1 MQKKPLRPTSLPL
14 ALPGPSSSQYD
25 ELMDNLSDD
34 EKYNILLQSR
44 ASSLVQLLGKKGRG
58 MGGNSRSTSEAF
70 TPLYKLVEEMTD
82 KDMRITLK
90 SFAALIDAA
99 SLSRDL
105 NVIQECLL
113 LARRNG
119 VSRAFARSVGTLNPP
134 PPLRAAS
141 DRYDLSPVPSDAR
154 TSELA
159 AGVAALTV
167 VGGALSVEAVGPLLH
182 ADTTAAS
189 VVLGGAAVMGVWDL
203 TQRKGQE
210 LTLALAGIN
219 RLFLRDPERD
229 AHVQAATF
237 LSAYLLGLP
246 CFCFSPNVM
255 EAVRMTAQVPAFAE
269 TLSSTAGLNRLLVYL
284 LAPVAV
290 EEANYAQLMASD
302 ARQARALLQVF
313 MGRGEARGQE
323 GREEEVLLPWAYEEA
338 KRLLRS
344 HSALLERLKQRME
357 SGGATVGDCV
367 ALLEGAVPSV

>member
-1 MQKKPLRPTSLPL
+1 
-14 ALPGPSSSQYD
+14 
-25 ELMDNLSDD
+25 
-34 EKYNILLQSR
+34 
-44 ASSLVQLLGKKGRG
+44 
-58 MGGNSRSTSEAF
+58 
-70 TPLYKLVEEMTD
+70 
-82 KDMRITLK
+82 
-90 SFAALIDAA
+90 
-99 SLSRDL
+99 
-105 NVIQECLL
+105 
-113 LARRNG
+113 
-119 VSRAFARSVGTLNPP
+119 
-134 PPLRAAS
+134 
-141 DRYDLSPVPSDAR
+141 
-154 TSELA
+154 
-159 AGVAALTV
+159 
-167 VGGALSVEAVGPLLH
+167 
-182 ADTTAAS
+182 
-189 VVLGGAAVMGVWDL
+189 MGVWDL

-338 KRLLRS
+338 KGLLRS